1 MTVVG
6 SGKSIRMAILACCFV
21 FLAGSSVWAQAGL
34 GSLHGTVT
42 DPSGAAVTKASVQ
55 ITTPDGK
62 VLTTTTSGT
71 GSYEVKGL
79 AAGKYGI
86 KVTAT
91 GFADYE
97 VDGLDVG
104 PGQSQKMD
112 VALSIAAQQENVNVS
127 DQVIGLDTSAESNVS
142 QMVLTGKDL
151 DALSDDPDELATDL
165 QALAGPSAGPNG
177 GQIYIDGFTGGQLP
191 PKSSIR
197 EIRINQ
203 NPFSAEYDKLGYGRI
218 EIFTKPGTD
227 LYHGQFSVVG
237 NSSYFNSTSPFAT
250 STPAYDTTQY
260 TANFGG
266 PVGKKAS
273 FFINFERR
281 NIGDNAIVNA
291 FVLDPTT
298 LQQESY
304 NASVPIPQTRT
315 NVSPRM
321 DFQLTPNNTLSV
333 RYQWWQNV
341 QNNQGVGQFSLPSQ
355 AYNVTTTE
363 NTLQL
368 SDTQL
373 FGTKVVNET

>member
-1 MTVVG
+1 MKAVG
-6 SGKSIRMAILACCFV
+6 FRKAIRVAVLASSFVILTSGWMLAQTA
-21 FLAGSSVWAQAGL
+21 LA
-34 GSLHGTVT
+34 SLHGTVT
-42 DPSGAAVTKASVQ
+42 DPSGAAVTKATVS
-55 ITTPDGK
+55 ITAPDGK
-62 VLTTTTSGT
+62 VSTVSSNAT
-71 GSYEVKGL
+71 GSYDVKGL

-86 KVTAT
+86 KVTAA

-97 VDGLDVG
+97 VDGIDVE

-112 VALSIAAQQENVNVS
+112 VALSIATQQENVNVS
-127 DQVIGLDTSAESNVS
+127 DQAIGLDTSAESNVS
-142 QMVLTGKDL
+142 QMVLSGKDL
-151 DALSDDPDELATDL
+151 DALSDDPDELADDL

-203 NPFSAEYDKLGYGRI
+203 NPFSPEYDKLGYGRI

-227 LYHGQFSVVG
+227 LYHGSVSVNG

-266 PVGKKAS
+266 PVGKKTS

-298 LQQESY
+298 FAPRALQH
-304 NASVPIPQTRT
+304 
-315 NVSPRM
+315 
-321 DFQLTPNNTLSV
+321 
-333 RYQWWQNV
+333 
-341 QNNQGVGQFSLPSQ
+341 VGPDP
-355 AYNVTTTE
+355 A
-363 NTLQL
+363 
-368 SDTQL
+368 DAH
-373 FGTKVVNET
+373 